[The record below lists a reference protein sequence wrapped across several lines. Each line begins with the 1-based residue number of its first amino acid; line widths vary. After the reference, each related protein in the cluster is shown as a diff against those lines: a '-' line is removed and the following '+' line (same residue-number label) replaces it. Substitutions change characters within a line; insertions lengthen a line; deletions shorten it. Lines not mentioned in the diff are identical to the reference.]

1 MLVVCSEFK
10 KAEEALQKAKQQA
23 EQHTVSWKARE
34 VELETL
40 QLEVAELQGA
50 VQAARAQLQESAQAA
65 QLLQRDLQQAQED
78 HRQATVRPSLLTPH
92 SSARRHSGVRQC
104 GVRCAIHQGSRA
116 VAGPLADVKLRFF
129 FVHIMNVMI

>member
-92 SSARRHSGVRQC
+92 SPLLSQAALRGPA
-104 GVRCAIHQGSRA
+104 VRCAVCDTPRI
-116 VAGPLADVKLRFF
+116 
-129 FVHIMNVMI
+129 